1 MVYLSF
7 KSGGISL
14 VDEMR
19 MQKQRENEILND
31 WKKKKEKTL
40 MEKNC
45 WCIRIS
51 IRLFFKKTK

>member
-31 WKKKKEKTL
+31 WKKKRKNINGKKLL
-40 MEKNC
+40 MH
-45 WCIRIS
+45 
-51 IRLFFKKTK
+51 